1 MKVIIDNVD
10 TFCGFCNTH
19 GTGFEGD
26 EFLFARDNQANIT
39 EEIFKGELLERK
51 LCDSN
56 HDVCDED

>member
-19 GTGFEGD
+19 ETEFEEN
-26 EFLFARDNQANIT
+26 EFLFARYNQVSIT
-39 EEIFKGELLERK
+39 EEIFKGESSERK

-56 HDVCDED
+56 HDVFDED